1 MRDDELRPSGNIE
14 DRRGLG
20 GATKGGLGIGAILI
34 LALISWATG
43 IDPRMLIG
51 GAEMLSGGG
60 SQQATA
66 PAREGVPADAT
77 GTFVAKVLGETED
90 VWSQVLPQQTG
101 VRTRSRSWCCF
112 PAPRPLP
119 A

>member
-43 IDPRMLIG
+43 IDPRTLIG

-60 SQQATA
+60 SQQTTA
-66 PAREGVPADAT
+66 PAREGVPSDAT
-77 GTFVAKVLGETED
+77 GTFVIAHEVGHHAEPDRAAAEGAACAGAGRRAD
-90 VWSQVLPQQTG
+90 
-101 VRTRSRSWCCF
+101 R
-112 PAPRPLP
+112 
-119 A
+119 